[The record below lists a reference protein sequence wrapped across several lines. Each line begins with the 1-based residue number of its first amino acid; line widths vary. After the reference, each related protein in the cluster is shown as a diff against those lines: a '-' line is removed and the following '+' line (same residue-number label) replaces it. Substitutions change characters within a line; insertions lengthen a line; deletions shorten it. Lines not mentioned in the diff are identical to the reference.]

1 MRRPVGE
8 LSLEKALGQ
17 PGLPWAA
24 LPLPRSPAP
33 KASWTAPALLCSLSA
48 SLFCLGGHR
57 REPGRSGVEGED
69 PVEAHGPAEPGHP
82 SKPFAY
88 VKPMRC
94 ESPAFTEAVRLAERG
109 RGRHRARSPRT
120 ERGRR
125 RVAGLPRGPSPQA
138 GPGHML
144 GPDLHA
150 ELDLG
155 DEPTHRMELE
165 ARQTWSFPFTD
176 AVTVQVQGCVLWGH
190 NPHTAA
196 LGVRRQGQPDA
207 SGYWALMGS
216 PASAVSPHIGFRALA
231 GSALFFMQTSSGTYV
246 YGVPT
251 FFTHFAR

>member
-1 MRRPVGE
+1 MEEQRPPKRLRTG
-8 LSLEKALGQ
+8 
-17 PGLPWAA
+17 
-24 LPLPRSPAP
+24 AP
-33 KASWTAPALLCSLSA
+33 DP
-48 SLFCLGGHR
+48 GGHR

-94 ESPAFTEAVRLAERG
+94 ESPAFTEAARLAERG

-165 ARQTWSFPFTD
+165 ARQSWSFPFTD
-176 AVTVQVQGCVLWGH
+176 AVTVHVQGCVLWGH
-190 NPHTAA
+190 SPHTAV

-216 PASAVSPHIGFRALA
+216 PASAVSPHIGFRASA